1 MNPLEPFL
9 VFCDE
14 TCALVAK
21 NEMPSEVYRVAI
33 SQEPNVAVAAAYREA
48 LASLAEQ
55 RARTLSYMVPG
66 KDSRGRW
73 MPVYDEGSTDEV
85 AGLAGE
91 IDATKDKIKS
101 IANDIIEV
109 IELSGGMESRH
120 LFVKRSELRDRIK
133 AASDHAANEAQKALR
148 QNPGMALAQVQ
159 ELPDVKSAYEAM
171 ETAKVELE
179 PMLAVLLEK
188 VEKRRAIYEKYE

>member
-1 MNPLEPFL
+1 MHLPSFL
-9 VFCDE
+9 AFWSSPPQNAGVDPINR
-14 TCALVAK
+14 L
-21 NEMPSEVYRVAI
+21 Y
-33 SQEPNVAVAAAYREA
+33 AAYVDA
-48 LASLAEQ
+48 DKVLCDLKAKGIL
-55 RARTLSYMVPG
+55 YIVPG

-73 MPVYDEGSTDEV
+73 MPVFDEGSSDEV